1 MWPRLLPVSVVR
13 NGAEPLTE
21 EKLSAEKEKWGEKQ
35 ANGLLVK
42 TETYRLSHEDVAE

>member
-1 MWPRLLPVSVVR
+1 MWPRLLPASVVR

-42 TETYRLSHEDVAE
+42 TETYRLSREDVAE